1 MPRYY
6 FDTWDNDEFNEDDI
20 GLEFASLDMVKDY
33 AALSLAELAHETLPG
48 KIKHTLRVDVR
59 SETQKVLRA
68 SLIFEAII
76 LTE

>member
-1 MPRYY
+1 MARYY
-6 FDTWDNDEFNEDDI
+6 FDTWDNDHFIEDDA
-20 GLEFASLDMVKDY
+20 GVELASLDLVKDQ

-48 KIKHTLRVDVR
+48 KIKHTLRVVVR
-59 SETQKVLRA
+59 NDTQPILRA